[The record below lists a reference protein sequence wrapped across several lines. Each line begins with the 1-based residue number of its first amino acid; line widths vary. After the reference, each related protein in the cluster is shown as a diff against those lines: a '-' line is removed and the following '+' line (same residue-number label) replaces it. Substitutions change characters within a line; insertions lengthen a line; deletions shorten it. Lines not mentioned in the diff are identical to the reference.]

1 MDLLIMLEASW
12 EIFQGVF
19 LWGIPSLSR
28 FKRPNMINF
37 AKTSLFSLFFAIL
50 MKYICKIIGRIV
62 MGQDY
67 EQFVLNIRKKTG
79 IDLALYKEAQ
89 MKRRLTSLYEKR
101 GFHSFQ
107 DYFLAVSQDKKLLNE
122 FLDRMTINVSEFY
135 RNGKRWEVLEKKLLP
150 KLLEKNSRLKIWSA
164 ACSTGEEPYTI
175 AMIMSKFMPLNQVQI
190 LATDLDENVIE
201 RAKMGVY
208 PERSLNE
215 VPDEMKRKYFT
226 QDGSFYKVADE
237 IKKTVTFKKQ
247 NLLADSFGG
256 PFDLIVCRNVLIYF
270 TEEAKDLLYKKFS
283 GALKKDGI
291 FFVGSTEQIFNPS
304 LYGFET
310 EDTFF
315 YRKS

>member
-1 MDLLIMLEASW
+1 MA
-12 EIFQGVF
+12 
-19 LWGIPSLSR
+19 
-28 FKRPNMINF
+28 
-37 AKTSLFSLFFAIL
+37 
-50 MKYICKIIGRIV
+50 
-62 MGQDY
+62 QDY
-67 EQFVLNIRKKTG
+67 EQFVMNIRKKTG

-107 DYFLAVSQDKKLLNE
+107 DYYLAVSQDKKLLEE

-201 RAKMGVY
+201 RAKMGLY

-215 VPDEMKRKYFT
+215 VPEDMKRKYFI
-226 QDGSFYKVADE
+226 QDGSFYKVAEE

-247 NLLADSFGG
+247 NLLADHFGG

-283 GALKKDGI
+283 GALKQDGI
-291 FFVGSTEQIFNPS
+291 FFVGSTEQIFNPGI
-304 LYGFET
+304 YGFET

-315 YRKS
+315 YRKR

>member
-1 MDLLIMLEASW
+1 MAL
-12 EIFQGVF
+12 
-19 LWGIPSLSR
+19 
-28 FKRPNMINF
+28 
-37 AKTSLFSLFFAIL
+37 
-50 MKYICKIIGRIV
+50 
-62 MGQDY
+62 DY
-67 EQFVLNIRKKTG
+67 EQFVTNIKKKTG
-79 IDLALYKEAQ
+79 IDLSLYKEAQ

-101 GFHSFQ
+101 GFASFQ
-107 DYFLAVSQDKKLLNE
+107 DYFKALSQDRKLLDE

-150 KLLEKNSRLKIWSA
+150 KLLERNKRLKIWSA

-175 AMIMSKFMPLNQVQI
+175 AMIMSKFMPLSQVQI

-201 RAKMGVY
+201 RAKVGAY

-215 VPDEMKRKYFT
+215 VPEDMKRKYFK
-226 QDGSFYKVADE
+226 QDGSLFKISDE
-237 IKKTVTFKKQ
+237 VKRTVTFKKQ
-247 NLLADSFGG
+247 NLLADPFGG

-270 TEEAKDLLYKKFS
+270 TEDAKDLLYKKFS
-283 GALKKDGI
+283 TALKQDGI

-315 YRKS
+315 YRKK